1 MNYKQITKLVYDT
14 DVSILDFIILLNI
27 YYKSEEEFLKDDR
40 FKGHFSYLQQQGYLS
55 LNNKLTIEGK
65 NFVEFEIG
73 IPSYEQK
80 VHSDFYVDLHKKLQD
95 RLIELTGK
103 KQHVVQ
109 GKYSFLCNS
118 KDLQKKLSKVI
129 TNYAL
134 KDLNRVEKV
143 LLNYVSKCV
152 KARFDRVQL
161 IEYFIMK
168 DNVSALVTQY
178 ENYEDEEE
186 NNRIESTEEGVYLV

>member
-1 MNYKQITKLVYDT
+1 MNYKQLTKVVYDT
-14 DVSILDFIILLNI
+14 DVSILDYLILLNI
-27 YYKSEEEFLKDDR
+27 YYRSEEEFLTDDR
-40 FKGHFSYLQQQGYLS
+40 FKGNLTYLQHQGYLG
-55 LNNKLTIEGK
+55 LNNKLTPEGK
-65 NFVEFEIG
+65 NFIEFEIG

-80 VHSDFYVDLHKKLQD
+80 VNSDFYVELHKKLQD

-103 KQHVVQ
+103 KQHVIQ

-118 KDLQKKLSKVI
+118 KDIQKKLSKVI
-129 TNYAL
+129 TSYGL